1 MAEMSR
7 DLIETGLPDWQW
19 HPARIGRQLRQAET
33 CGVVA
38 ELDGGRAGFA
48 LMSFGRT
55 DVQLILLAVRPTQ
68 RRAGIGRG
76 LVEWLTA
83 SARVAGLF
91 RVNLEV
97 RDVNRE
103 ARAFYA
109 ALGFEQTAQLPGY
122 YCGREAAVRLSAD
135 LALA

>member
-1 MAEMSR
+1 MSR

-19 HPARIGRQLRQAET
+19 HPARISRQLRQAES

-38 ELDGGRAGFA
+38 ELDERRAGFA
-48 LMSFGRT
+48 LMSFGRMN
-55 DVQLILLAVRPTQ
+55 VHLVLLAVRPTL

-97 RDVNRE
+97 RAANRE

-109 ALGFEQTAQLPGY
+109 ALGFAESATLPRY
-122 YCGREAAVRLSAD
+122 YCGRETAVRLSAD
-135 LALA
+135 LAVD